1 MAKKHGNYMAEFKS
15 QMVAESRADGA
26 TAPILAKRHNVPVDR
41 IYAWRSDKRY
51 QGDIVTAAPGDFV
64 EIAVAPDLAAPEPS
78 AQAGRQT
85 DHIHRIEITL
95 ENGRRISI
103 SDGVDAGFVLELAR
117 GLAA

>member
-1 MAKKHGNYMAEFKS
+1 MAKHRKKYSEAFKK

-26 TAPILAKRHNVPVDR
+26 TARIVAERHNVPINR
-41 IYAWRSDKRY
+41 IYAWRVDERY
-51 QGDIVTAAPGDFV
+51 QGEEHALGISDFV
-64 EIAVAPDLAAPEPS
+64 EVAVEPDRAAVPASSLLER
-78 AQAGRQT
+78 QAER
-85 DHIHRIEITL
+85 DHRIEITL